1 MSTSKDD
8 LDGVLALLRSS
19 PAGMTAAELE
29 RELGLDKTRVQA
41 AVRSA
46 VALRLVEGHKD
57 PTARANYRRARYV
70 HVAHTRSNTPARA
83 LSWRDGPT
91 YKGEDWASA
100 CARPGCLDHEQY
112 GSRRGSVVVPYRA
125 PITFLQSHESA
136 QYASAH
142 KRKK

>member
-19 PAGMTAAELE
+19 PAGMNAAELE

-46 VALRLVEGHKD
+46 VALRIVEGHKD

-83 LSWRDGPT
+83 LSWRDGRPIRARI
-91 YKGEDWASA
+91 GPAPCS
-100 CARPGCLDHEQY
+100 RPGCLDHEQY

-125 PITFLQSHESA
+125 PGSIS
-136 QYASAH
+136 
-142 KRKK
+142 

>member
-19 PAGMTAAELE
+19 PAGMNAAELE

-46 VALRLVEGHKD
+46 VALRIVEGHKD

-83 LSWRDGPT
+83 LSWRDGGV
-91 YKGEDWASA
+91 YRGEDWASA
-100 CARPGCLDHEQY
+100 CSRPGCLDHEQY
-112 GSRRGSVVVPYRA
+112 GSRRGDVVLPYHAPSAFLRA
-125 PITFLQSHESA
+125 TA
-136 QYASAH
+136 QGG
-142 KRKK
+142 KP